1 MNFKAILAATVF
13 GTVATGA
20 LAQNFDGVSFGV
32 GVTNFGLSL
41 EGEYA
46 VNPQVGVR
54 GMVMGG
60 FSIDD
65 EFDIDDATVDGEVD
79 LGGVSVLADYY
90 PLANAW
96 RLSGG
101 LFFSNSEV
109 TGTVTD
115 GGAPYDGEINFKN
128 EVAPLITTGFST
140 EVAPGWSV
148 SGDIGVIV
156 SSLEVSS
163 DDNTGTVQADIAEL
177 NADLE
182 DVPVFPFIGVAVSY
196 SY

>member
-1 MNFKAILAATVF
+1 MTLKAILAVTAL
-13 GTVATGA
+13 GTMATGA
-20 LAQNFDGVSFGV
+20 VAQNFDGVSFGA

-41 EGEYA
+41 EGEYT
-46 VNPQVGVR
+46 VTPQVGVR

-60 FSIDD
+60 FSFDD
-65 EFDIDDATVDGEVD
+65 EFDVDDATIDGEVD
-79 LGGVSVLADYY
+79 LGGVAVLADYY
-90 PLANAW
+90 PLGNAW

-101 LFFSNSEV
+101 LFFSTSEV

-115 GGAPYDGEINFKN
+115 GLVTYDGQINFKN
-128 EVAPLITTGFST
+128 EVAPLISTGFST
-140 EVAPGWSV
+140 EVASGWSV

-163 DDNTGTVQADIAEL
+163 DDDTGTVQADIAEL

-182 DVPVFPFIGVAVSY
+182 DVPVLPFIGVAVSY